1 MLKIFK
7 KLSVKEL
14 AALGTLALLA
24 IIKLWISWRAA
35 SCATF
40 LADQVISSGLVM
52 LSLLG
57 WPLGR
62 REELLAGAAFQ
73 LCFAVYTYM
82 L

>member
-1 MLKIFK
+1 MLEVMK
-7 KLSVKEL
+7 KTSVKEFT
-14 AALGTLALLA
+14 ALGTLALLA
-24 IIKLWISWRAA
+24 FIKLWIFWRAA

-40 LADQVISSGLVM
+40 LADQVISSGLAI

-73 LCFAVYTYM
+73 LCFAI
-82 L
+82 